1 MSERPQVQRSLVEAP
16 LHVGKSPLEEPE
28 LHVLPVCRLLEGSRQ
43 TCPGLVQAPALCV
56 ARAFRREFKGLV
68 QRRQPDASGPQ
79 HGVRRLQA
87 QSEVIEPARPCA
99 EHSLRCILQTLRQRF
114 ELYAAPPGQG
124 ADACEPRTCGL
135 EARFAP
141 LQAAC
146 GKTFEQHPVA
156 HKIPLLP

>member
-1 MSERPQVQRSLVEAP
+1 MS
-16 LHVGKSPLEEPE
+16 
-28 LHVLPVCRLLEGSRQ
+28 
-43 TCPGLVQAPALCV
+43 
-56 ARAFRREFKGLV
+56 F
-68 QRRQPDASGPQ
+68 
-79 HGVRRLQA
+79 
-87 QSEVIEPARPCA
+87 
-99 EHSLRCILQTLRQRF
+99 
-114 ELYAAPPGQG
+114 LYADCSGQG